1 MAATKLIAMHQNKG
15 RTLMQCL
22 KDRTDYAMNGAKTD
36 EGKYISS
43 YRCNPELVDL
53 EFAQAKKEYLHKTW
67 RKQKGDVIAY
77 QIRQSFKPGEIT
89 PEEANEVGYETGMRF
104 TKGKHAFIV
113 ATHIDK
119 AHIHNHIIF
128 NSTNLECNRKFRD
141 FWFSAIAL
149 QRLSDI
155 ICLEHGLSV
164 IPKAKPSERQK
175 RTKFPMRMGIRDVI
189 REDISNI
196 LKEKPKDFE
205 DFLKLLEEGYEV
217 KRGKHLAICG
227 KKQKRFIRFRS
238 LGEDFSEESIRRVI
252 AGEKESPEV
261 RDKFT
266 ERKDEKKEN
275 RRIDLLID
283 IQEKMAQGKSGGYI
297 HWAKKH
303 NVKQLAESILF
314 LQQNHIRDKETL
326 DALVEVKIEKYD
338 ALLKTIK
345 DAEEKMEKNKVL
357 KNHIINYIKT
367 KDTYTAYRKAGYSK
381 KFFEEHREDTL
392 LHKAA
397 KEAFSKL
404 SERKIPKVKDLNEE
418 FAKLLS
424 VKKKAYGEY
433 KKAKQE
439 MRDYQIAKNNVDSFY
454 KEIQNFSAEKELQ
467 RNRQKQR

>member
-1 MAATKLIAMHQNKG
+1 M
-15 RTLMQCL
+15 
-22 KDRTDYAMNGAKTD
+22 
-36 EGKYISS
+36 
-43 YRCNPELVDL
+43 
-53 EFAQAKKEYLHKTW
+53 
-67 RKQKGDVIAY
+67 
-77 QIRQSFKPGEIT
+77 
-89 PEEANEVGYETGMRF
+89 EER
-104 TKGKHAFIV
+104 
-113 ATHIDK
+113 
-119 AHIHNHIIF
+119 
-128 NSTNLECNRKFRD
+128 
-141 FWFSAIAL
+141 
-149 QRLSDI
+149 
-155 ICLEHGLSV
+155 EHGLSV

-205 DFLKLLEEGYEV
+205 DFLKLLEEEGYEV
-217 KRGKHLAICG
+217 KKGKHLAICG

-252 AGEKESPEV
+252 VEEKVSPEG
-261 RDKFT
+261 REKFT
-266 ERKDEKKEN
+266 TRKDEKKEN

-326 DALVEVKIEKYD
+326 DALVEVKTEKYD
-338 ALLKTIK
+338 NLLKTIK

-367 KDTYTAYRKAGYSK
+367 KDTYIAYRKAGYSK
-381 KFFEEHREDTL
+381 KFFEEHREDIL

-418 FAKLLS
+418 FAKLIS
-424 VKKKAYGEY
+424 VKKKAYGE
-433 KKAKQE
+433 
-439 MRDYQIAKNNVDSFY
+439 
-454 KEIQNFSAEKELQ
+454 
-467 RNRQKQR
+467 